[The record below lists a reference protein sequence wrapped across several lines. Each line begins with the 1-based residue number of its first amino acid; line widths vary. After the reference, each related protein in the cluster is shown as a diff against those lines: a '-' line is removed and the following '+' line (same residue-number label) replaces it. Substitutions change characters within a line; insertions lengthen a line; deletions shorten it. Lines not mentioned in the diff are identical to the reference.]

1 MGSLRALPIFRESIQ
16 TRRHEPT
23 MGGIEDIFE
32 DLFENIGRRRQGQ
45 GGRRDPSHDQGGQG
59 HGGADQQYCAKCGAR
74 ATPDTAFCSQCGAR
88 LASTNVARVCSACG
102 RELEPGAKFCPAC
115 GQNTGS

>member
-1 MGSLRALPIFRESIQ
+1 
-16 TRRHEPT
+16 

-45 GGRRDPSHDQGGQG
+45 GGRRDPSHDPREPGYGV
-59 HGGADQQYCAKCGAR
+59 DQRYCAECGAR
-74 ATPDTAFCSQCGAR
+74 ATPDAAFCGQCGAQVTP
-88 LASTNVARVCSACG
+88 TNVARVCSACG

-115 GQNTGS
+115 GQKTGS